1 MNYATDLE
9 ILALERAA
17 DDAAREVQILRRF
30 ARKDRQSLIDA
41 MVKDSATD
49 RTLSDLDFVPRSL

>member
-9 ILALERAA
+9 ILAMERAA

-30 ARKDRQSLIDA
+30 ARKDRQTLIDA
-41 MVKDSATD
+41 MIKDSGPD